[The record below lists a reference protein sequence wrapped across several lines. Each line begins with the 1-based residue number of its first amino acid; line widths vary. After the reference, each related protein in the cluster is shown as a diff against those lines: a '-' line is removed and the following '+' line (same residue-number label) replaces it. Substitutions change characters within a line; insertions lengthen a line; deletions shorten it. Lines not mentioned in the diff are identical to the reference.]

1 MTAPWRRTRLRA
13 WVASVAVLVLLSA
26 AAVSGVETTPPLD
39 QAPAPSAARRLRARS
54 HASDDDDATQAASG
68 DAESATAQARRAATT
83 PPPYAPVVAH
93 QDYSGEYQNGTVTY
107 VTLSEAF
114 NNATRTVSG
123 IRVKVLWDAI
133 GTSRCPAHSGAD
145 HASLHARC
153 TARYTVRASLPVL
166 TVPAPARLPPVPH
179 RTQAPTWASS
189 WRAGQLGTPCRSRAV
204 RPMVASGCRTSS

>member
-133 GTSRCPAHSGAD
+133 GTSRCSAHSSGADD
-145 HASLHARC
+145 HASLRRTVHGAHIASSAHGFPTRALTSR
-153 TARYTVRASLPVL
+153 TARRHRRRQAAGVRV
-166 TVPAPARLPPVPH
+166 
-179 RTQAPTWASS
+179 S
-189 WRAGQLGTPCRSRAV
+189 WGHRAGRVQCV
-204 RPMVASGCRTSS
+204 RWWQVVAGQVRR